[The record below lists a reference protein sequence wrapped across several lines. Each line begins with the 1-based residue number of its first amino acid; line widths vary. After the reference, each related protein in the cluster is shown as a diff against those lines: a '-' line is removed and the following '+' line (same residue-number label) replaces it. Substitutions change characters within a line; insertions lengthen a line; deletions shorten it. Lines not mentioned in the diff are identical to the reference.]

1 MKFRSLLLLLA
12 SFATAMAQIPSDN
25 PRVFWDGGVIP
36 NPKLRAYLLEHY
48 DTDKNGIIS
57 KKEAR
62 AVDRIE
68 LGMDLPE
75 EDEVTGADAHSLMGI
90 ERFRNLTYLS
100 CRVNRFTSVDLSKN
114 KSLRYVDVGN
124 HYKRTTGR
132 ITSLRLPRTRTL
144 EEVYCDCNDLT
155 SLDLPKCPNLRVL
168 VCYRNELTSLDLS
181 KFPDLRALYCGRN
194 ELTTLDLSHNPKLDT
209 LECGWNSLASLDV
222 SRQSAL
228 KYLGCSGNWLSELD
242 LTANRALEALH
253 CTSNLLSSLR
263 APSSLVWLTIGSP
276 MLPTFDFS
284 KFPSLK
290 HLRADNMVSL
300 DLSKNPALESLTL
313 FECKFDKLDLSHN
326 PEMRRIKAP
335 SMYENQIWYVDLRHI
350 KNLEELHLPA
360 YTTYLCSDD
369 EYDWSGNAAALKA
382 GGGSKNAPRRPR
394 PNNRRGSGV
403 RMPGSSPCRNAGRPA
418 PSGRIGWTPPAKRS
432 KPAP

>member
-1 MKFRSLLLLLA
+1 MKFRLLLLLLA

-25 PRVFWDGGVIP
+25 PRVFWDGATIP

-48 DTDKNGIIS
+48 DTDKDGIIS

-75 EDEVTGADAHSLMGI
+75 EGEVTGLDAHSLLGI

-194 ELTTLDLSHNPKLDT
+194 ELTTLDLSRNPKLDT

-276 MLPTFDFS
+276 TLPTFDFS

-290 HLRADNMVSL
+290 HLRVDNMVSL

-369 EYDWSGNAAALKA
+369 EYDWSGNAAALKSQWREHKRA
-382 GGGSKNAPRRPR
+382 KEANAE
-394 PNNRRGSGV
+394 
-403 RMPGSSPCRNAGRPA
+403 
-418 PSGRIGWTPPAKRS
+418 
-432 KPAP
+432 